1 MELTPVTTTPDCSG
15 LISSSYANGTISYI
29 PLLSETVAKS
39 TGGTAAPGV
48 ANGTSAAGNA
58 NTASTP
64 EVASSNGSALG
75 DALAAGTAEGKSFGQ
90 AVTLR
95 FNATYP
101 NGTAPQ
107 DQSRAHSS
115 LVHGGKIYTADLGS
129 DRIWIS
135 RWANGSLTLEGSI
148 QTPKGFGP
156 RHMVVIQPD
165 ETAAA
170 PSLPINASASPI
182 FTPAAAGSAGSA
194 LVKSAALAPRASP
207 TLVTPGTN
215 ATKPRSAILYVVGEL
230 SNNVTAYE
238 LDSPQEPLFQES
250 VIPLG
255 LNATGMAAGEIM
267 QNPRNAS
274 QLFVSNRLAAK
285 SNPDVT
291 GDAVTILTLSA
302 DRRAVAGKK
311 FVDTHLNNIR
321 GMKFSPHG
329 DFLALAGIEKGIA
342 VYAERDGNWTQAA
355 KYDDIEQA
363 ADFAWIAGWSYS
375 T

>member
-1 MELTPVTTTPDCSG
+1 MPVTTTPDCSG
-15 LISSSYANGTISYI
+15 LISSSYSNGTISYI
-29 PLLSETVAKS
+29 PLLRETGANTTLPVSNS
-39 TGGTAAPGV
+39 TATSGNGSAAAAAP
-48 ANGTSAAGNA
+48 ASPAGG
-58 NTASTP
+58 
-64 EVASSNGSALG
+64 NGSALAG
-75 DALAAGTAEGKSFGQ
+75 ALAAGTAEGRSFGK

-165 ETAAA
+165 ETPAA
-170 PSLPINASASPI
+170 PSLPSNDSSASASPI
-182 FTPAAAGSAGSA
+182 STPSAAGSA
-194 LVKSAALAPRASP
+194 VKSAALAPRASP

-230 SNNVTAYE
+230 SNKVAAFE
-238 LDSPQEPLFQES
+238 LDSPSKPLFEES
-250 VIPLG
+250 VIPPG

-285 SNPDVT
+285 SNPNVT

-302 DRRAVAGKK
+302 DRRAVAGKR

-342 VYAERDGNWTQAA
+342 IYAEQNGNWTQFA

-363 ADFAWIAGWSYS
+363 ADFAWIAGKSYS
-375 T
+375 A